1 MNKGKTKRN
10 KQRKN
15 RTRRNQKGG
24 FLHKLNIGFM
34 GQDLIERDYG
44 MRVYDPNTGQW
55 KVRIC
60 YKFLGFKL
68 PYCWLE

>member
-24 FLHKLNIGFM
+24 FLQKLNIGFM